1 MITIT
6 YDFHNRRQEDLD
18 QINALLAVMQLEDLQ
33 LEDAKCYLATTRD
46 AQGVLLGRRYGLNSG
61 RLICR
66 IAENGG
72 GNRYRIDTFVEDS
85 GLAGDDC
92 LQHWRD
98 SHPDRVMR
106 ISIVADFFDTVKG
119 CLIVHHEKN

>member
-6 YDFHNRRQEDLD
+6 YDFHNRQQEDLD

-33 LEDAKCYLATTRD
+33 LEDAEGYLATTSD
-46 AQGVLLGRRYGLNSG
+46 AQGVLLGRRYGLDSG

-72 GNRYRIDTFVEDS
+72 GNRYRIDTCVEDS
-85 GLAGDDC
+85 CLDPDEC

-98 SHPDRVMR
+98 SHPDRAMR
-106 ISIVADFFDTVKG
+106 IAIVVNFDAVNG
-119 CLIVHHEKN
+119 YLIVHHEKD